1 MKTLIQQLNKVSA
14 KQLYITSILL
24 GLLFAIQIQYIQ
36 HGWINPDSVLYF
48 ESARLFAA
56 GDWQAA
62 VNTFPWPLY
71 SILIAC
77 THKITGLDIHASAQ
91 LLSVIF
97 FGIVTASFLKIIQIA
112 GGTIKS
118 MFAGTL
124 ILFSSHYLAGGVL
137 EMLLRDQGFWAFYL
151 ASLLF
156 FIRFYKFAQQRD
168 ALLWQV
174 CAILATLFRI
184 EAISYLILLPLV
196 LLLQKQHPWKQR
208 IHLFVTCNSLN
219 IVALLSIFSV
229 LLFSEHITIEHFGRL
244 KEVFTTNLVHELTQL
259 FSAKST
265 LMSQQV
271 LGKYLEEF
279 AVPGLLLTFI
289 YVMLMKTIS
298 SAGIVNIALAALSIK
313 HKPQLIDRQT
323 FEVLSASA
331 IVAIL
336 NMALIITKVFVLS
349 GRYVLALALVIMLL
363 AALYLGQ
370 MLERLTSGT
379 PAKQKWLTYA
389 ILIFLLLSLVKNIL
403 PKADGYHYQQDA
415 VSWLKQHNPDNKP
428 VFYSEPRLRYYA
440 NEPFNG
446 LWLNSKEK
454 VESAIADQSI
464 QQYDYLVI
472 SLSNKHPADIKRI
485 TEILQNFYEIKR
497 FNDVKAVKF
506 VVIYRKNQ
514 LNNTIQ

>member
-1 MKTLIQQLNKVSA
+1 MKSLIQRLDKVSA

-24 GLLFAIQIQYIQ
+24 GMLLAMQIQYIQ

-56 GDWQAA
+56 GDWRAA
-62 VNTFPWPLY
+62 VTIFPWPLY

-77 THKITGLDIHASAQ
+77 THKISGLDIHASAQ

-151 ASLLF
+151 TSLLF
-156 FIRFYKFAQQRD
+156 FIRFYKYAQQRD

-196 LLLQKQHPWKQR
+196 LLLQKQLPWKQR
-208 IHLFVTCNSLN
+208 IHLFIQSHSLN
-219 IVALLSIFSV
+219 ILALFSIFGV
-229 LLFSEHITIEHFGRL
+229 LLFSDHITIEHFGRL
-244 KEVFTTNLVHELTQL
+244 KEVFTVNLFQELTQL
-259 FSAKST
+259 FRTKST
-265 LMSQQV
+265 IMSQQV

-289 YVMLMKTIS
+289 YVMLIKTIS
-298 SAGIVNIALAALSIK
+298 SAGIVNIVLAALSIK
-313 HKPQLIDRQT
+313 HKPPLIERQA
-323 FEVLSASA
+323 FEVLRASA

-349 GRYVLALALVIMLL
+349 GRYVLALALLIMLL

-370 MLERLTSGT
+370 MMERLTSDAHT
-379 PAKQKWLTYA
+379 KQKWLTYA
-389 ILIFLLLSLVKNIL
+389 LLIFLLLSLVKNIL
-403 PKADGYHYQQDA
+403 PKADGYNYLQDA
-415 VSWLKQHNPDNKP
+415 VSWVKQHNTDNKP
-428 VFYSEPRLRYYA
+428 VFYNETRLRYFA
-440 NEPFNG
+440 NEPFIGTWESN
-446 LWLNSKEK
+446 WKK
-454 VESAIADQSI
+454 TESAIKDQSI
-464 QQYDYLVI
+464 QHYEYLLI
-472 SLSNKHPADIKRI
+472 SHTKKHSDELLFISEKLP
-485 TEILQNFYEIKR
+485 NFQEVKR
-497 FNDVKAVKF
+497 FYDSKAKKF
-506 VVIYRKNQ
+506 VIIYKKKSP
-514 LNNTIQ
+514 